1 MVLPK
6 RKWKSSWWQYHDAI
20 SSRANNTP
28 PTGARKAAAIPAA
41 DPHVTRS
48 RRSRSFLKYRN
59 HLHVNP
65 YFFDPPWPINAAT
78 HAPVCTMG
86 PALPIWR
93 DDDTAQMLPTICK
106 STRDIKLSNR
116 NRLVLPLGKDVCL
129 CGHET
134 KMRKQPNCLLLHWWT
149 NHFTHGEWI
158 TGWTERQLQGGW
170 NQ

>member
-1 MVLPK
+1 MNSKFPNMTKSLNRRIGKMVLPK
-6 RKWKSSWWQYHDAI
+6 RKWKSNWWQYHDAI

-86 PALPIWR
+86 PALPVWR

-106 STRDIKLSNR
+106 STRINTRHQTIKQESPCASIR
-116 NRLVLPLGKDVCL
+116 
-129 CGHET
+129 
-134 KMRKQPNCLLLHWWT
+134 
-149 NHFTHGEWI
+149 
-158 TGWTERQLQGGW
+158 
-170 NQ
+170 